1 MYFQKRRDGCM
12 PEALKKLQ
20 RELQTGGER
29 RGREGFQVRER
40 EGGREGGR
48 ERDRELEERRR
59 ELEER
64 HGESCRRRA
73 MRCGKTCSRRCVCER
88 ERERERER
96 SSGVPASRGLPNNK
110 VSRVRREMRCRKT
123 HATSRVMERARE
135 RASESERVREDN
147 IFDFV

>member
-1 MYFQKRRDGCM
+1 
-12 PEALKKLQ
+12 
-20 RELQTGGER
+20 
-29 RGREGFQVRER
+29 
-40 EGGREGGR
+40 
-48 ERDRELEERRR
+48 
-59 ELEER
+59 
-64 HGESCRRRA
+64 

-88 ERERERER
+88 ERGRERER